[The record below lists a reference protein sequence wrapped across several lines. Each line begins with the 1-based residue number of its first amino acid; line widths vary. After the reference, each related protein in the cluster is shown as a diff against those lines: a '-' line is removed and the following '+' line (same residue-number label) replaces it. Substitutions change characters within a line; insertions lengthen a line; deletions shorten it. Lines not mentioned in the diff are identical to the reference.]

1 MKKIITVT
9 IAIVLTLTFNF
20 HEGFPSLGINSTII
34 NSISGINGTIV
45 VASGTGS
52 RSNTISTWYSPSPG
66 NNVKDNKHMTSYN
79 NTGTVLVY

>member
-20 HEGFPSLGINSTII
+20 HEDFPCLGINTS
-34 NSISGINGTIV
+34 V

-52 RSNTISTWYSPSPG
+52 RSNAISTRYSPSPG
-66 NNVKDNKHMTSYN
+66 NNVKDNKHMTSYK